1 MATAA
6 RRPLGAGIV
15 TLIVV
20 DAVLVVVF
28 LVMLVQLNGSAGGGP
43 GAGEP
48 VAGSTTTSSPADP
61 DAETVLFASPTRN
74 ISCTIDGDS
83 AGCEIAHIMY
93 EKPTVEGCDG
103 DVGHEI
109 EVTAESAHWVCRT
122 ESPPPSP
129 GPEIENLDWGDSV
142 TANGFT
148 CTSANDG
155 VTCTHEESGN
165 SFSLARR
172 VYSLN

>member
-1 MATAA
+1 METAP
-6 RRPLGAGIV
+6 RRPLGAGII

-20 DAVLVVVF
+20 DAVLVAVF
-28 LVMLVQLNGSAGGGP
+28 LVMLVQLNGPGG
-43 GAGEP
+43 GEP
-48 VAGSTTTSSPADP
+48 VAGSTTSSPADP
-61 DAETVLFASPTRN
+61 NAETVVFASPTRN

-83 AGCEIAHIMY
+83 AGCEIAHILY

-155 VTCTHEESGN
+155 VTCRHDESGN

-172 VYSLN
+172 VFTIT